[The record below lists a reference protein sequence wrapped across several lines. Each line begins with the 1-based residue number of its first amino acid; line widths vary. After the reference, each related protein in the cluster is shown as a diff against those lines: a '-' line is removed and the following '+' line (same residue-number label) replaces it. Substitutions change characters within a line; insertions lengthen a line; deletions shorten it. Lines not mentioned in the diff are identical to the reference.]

1 MANNNVPDSMKKVV
15 VWDQTS
21 TRLGER
27 KEEAFQY
34 LEGHRV
40 QLEGISQQYKEL
52 NEEYKAVSARKLVLS
67 DEMRQLFRKGETL
80 LDLLRT
86 GIRQHYGLDSEELFA
101 FDMAPTTRRSRPV
114 RKKAAKPADPVPAP
128 ESAK

>member
-1 MANNNVPDSMKKVV
+1 MADSNVPDSMKKVV

-27 KEEAFQY
+27 KEPFQH
-34 LEGHRV
+34 LEGHRA
-40 QLEGISQQYKEL
+40 QLEGISQQYKL
-52 NEEYKAVSARKLVLS
+52 VNEEYKAVSARKLVLS
-67 DEMRQLFRKGETL
+67 DEMRQLFRKGESL
-80 LDLLRT
+80 LDFLRT
-86 GIRQHYGLDSEELFA
+86 GIRQHYGADSEELFA
-101 FDMAPTTRRSRPV
+101 FDMLPTTRRARPV

>member
-1 MANNNVPDSMKKVV
+1 MADSSVPDYMKKVM

-21 TRLGER
+21 TRLGETG
-27 KEEAFQY
+27 EEFLF

-52 NEEYKAVSARKLVLS
+52 NEEYKTVSARKLELS

-80 LDLLRT
+80 LDFLRT
-86 GIRQHYGLDSEELFA
+86 GIRQHYGLDSEKLFA
-101 FDMAPTTRRSRPV
+101 FDMVPTTRRARPV

-128 ESAK
+128 ESVK

>member
-27 KEEAFQY
+27 KEEFQH
-34 LEGHRV
+34 LEGHRI
-40 QLEGISQQYKEL
+40 QLEGISQQYKDL
-52 NEEYKAVSARKLVLS
+52 NEEYKAVSGRKLELS
-67 DEMRQLFRKGETL
+67 DEMRLLFRKGETL
-80 LDLLRT
+80 LDFLRT
-86 GIRQHYGLDSEELFA
+86 GIRQHYGLDSEKLFV
-101 FDMAPTTRRSRPV
+101 FEMVPTTRRTRPV
-114 RKKAAKPADPVPAP
+114 RKAAAKPADPVPAP

>member
-1 MANNNVPDSMKKVV
+1 MADNSVPDSMKKVV

-27 KEEAFQY
+27 KEEFQH
-34 LEGHRV
+34 LQDHRI
-40 QLEGISQQYKEL
+40 QMEGISQQYKVL
-52 NEEYKAVSARKLVLS
+52 NEEYKAVSGRKLELS
-67 DEMRQLFRKGETL
+67 DEMRQLFRKGENL
-80 LDLLRT
+80 LSFLRM
-86 GIRQHYGLDSEELFA
+86 GIRQHYGPDSEKLFA
-101 FDMAPTTRRSRPV
+101 FDMVPTTRRARPV

>member
-1 MANNNVPDSMKKVV
+1 MADSNVPDYMKKVV
-15 VWDQTS
+15 VWEQTS

-27 KEEAFQY
+27 KEAFQF
-34 LEGHRV
+34 LEGHRA

-80 LDLLRT
+80 LDFLRT

-101 FDMAPTTRRSRPV
+101 FGILPTSRRARPV

>member
-1 MANNNVPDSMKKVV
+1 MADNSVPDSMKKVV

-27 KEEAFQY
+27 KEEFQY
-34 LEGHRV
+34 LEGHRI
-40 QLEGISQQYKEL
+40 QLEGISQQYKDL
-52 NEEYKAVSARKLVLS
+52 NEEYKAVSGRKLELS

-80 LDLLRT
+80 LDFLRT
-86 GIRQHYGLDSEELFA
+86 GIRQQYGLDSEKLFV
-101 FDMAPTTRRSRPV
+101 FDMAPTTRRARPV